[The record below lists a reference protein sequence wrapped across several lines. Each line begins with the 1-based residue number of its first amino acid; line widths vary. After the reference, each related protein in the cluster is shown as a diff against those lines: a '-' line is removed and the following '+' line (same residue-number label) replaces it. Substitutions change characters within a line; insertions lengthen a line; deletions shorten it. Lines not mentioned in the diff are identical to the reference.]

1 MSGFEALAQV
11 SASFFRTLNQAGDTN
26 GSKPFSQLSIP
37 FSLIVYVNPV
47 SAIAGLHM
55 RSHRPKC
62 CCQGMGR

>member
-37 FSLIVYVNPV
+37 CSLIVRVNLV
-47 SAIAGLHM
+47 STAAGLRM
-55 RSHRPKC
+55 RGHRPKY